1 MAEGSLS
8 LVYKHIL
15 QISDHM
21 SRWTFPFPVWV
32 ERRRRLAIKRFGGV
46 KDEFA
51 QQPEGHVTLSQGGA
65 PQGHALPAGVIQQG
79 GPSGSGYH
87 SGQQHGGLHIHHHQG
102 TGVYGEVVFGGSRL
116 R

>member
-1 MAEGSLS
+1 MLWVDFSLS
-8 LVYKHIL
+8 FVFDLI
-15 QISDHM
+15 
-21 SRWTFPFPVWV
+21 PVWV

-87 SGQQHGGLHIHHHQG
+87 SGGQQHGGLHIHHHQG
-102 TGVYGEVVFGGSRL
+102 TGVYGEAVFGGSRL